1 MQVEWL
7 KRYMTQQHQGCQH
20 EHGTEAEGAAAEQEE
35 GGVSRRDFVKTGFA
49 AGMAAGMAAGHVIGQ
64 PGEAE
69 ADAHGQWDFV
79 LGDQWWPSEWGPD
92 DEAGASNRITPAKV
106 LQAASLIR
114 KGKIYRLGRVL
125 EAGVPLFGARHVSIT
140 IPGAPT
146 GGPFGAQQL
155 MYNDEM
161 FSGEIGQV
169 GSQFD
174 GLGHI
179 GAKVGDTVRYYNG
192 FTQDEVGGAYGLQ
205 KLGIQNCK
213 PFFTR
218 GILLD
223 VASMKGEERLPIGYV
238 ITMNDVAD
246 TLSKQGISEPGEGY
260 AVMFR
265 TAMLSGGL
273 AGMAG
278 VSEVAGLKGY
288 LTLDLSPGF
297 GYAGIAVAMLVQ
309 LHPIGVIA
317 SAIFL
322 SAIFVGADSMSR
334 ASNVPS
340 YIADVVTAVSL
351 LLVLVSVM
359 LTRYRIRWT

>member
-7 KRYMTQQHQGCQH
+7 RRFMAQHHQGCQH
-20 EHGTEAEGAAAEQEE
+20 EHGPEAENGESEQGD
-35 GGVSRRDFVKTGFA
+35 GGVSRRDFVKTGMA
-49 AGMAAGMAAGHVIGQ
+49 AGVAAGMAAGHVLGDA
-64 PGEAE
+64 GNAE
-69 ADAHGQWDFV
+69 AQEAWDFP
-79 LGDQWWPSEWGPD
+79 LGGQWWPSEWGPD
-92 DEAGASNRITPAKV
+92 DEAGASNRVTPAKV

-114 KGKIYRLGRVL
+114 KGKIYRLGREL

-140 IPGAPT
+140 IPGGPT

-179 GAKVGDTVRYYNG
+179 GAKVGDTIRYYNG
-192 FTQDEVGGAYGLQ
+192 FTQDQVGGAYGLQ

-223 VASMKGEERLPIGYV
+223 VAGMKGETRLPIGYV
-238 ITMNDVAD
+238 VTMNDVAD
-246 TLSKQGISEPGEGY
+246 TLSRQGISEPGEGD

-265 TAMLSGGL
+265 TGHMELWLKEQRGVQQGLSG
-273 AGMAG
+273 
-278 VSEVAGLKGY
+278 
-288 LTLDLSPGF
+288 P
-297 GYAGIAVAMLVQ
+297 
-309 LHPIGVIA
+309 
-317 SAIFL
+317 
-322 SAIFVGADSMSR
+322 R
-334 ASNVPS
+334 
-340 YIADVVTAVSL
+340 
-351 LLVLVSVM
+351 
-359 LTRYRIRWT
+359 